1 MKVELR
7 HKKLQPQR
15 WNEQS
20 GTSHTAQDL
29 SPNFLV
35 NAFFLQTRQLLGD
48 KSNLRSKRC
57 SKFQVHE
64 RTINK
69 KNINIGHE
77 AYINQFHIRNRK
89 SKTTSVWKKINLW
102 YLVNLMLLWFSI
114 SIPKCSPETFLWN
127 VNLWPIWS
135 ISVDLHSLCLDP
147 RRCCR
152 HPVVGL
158 DRSLGKVI
166 HPLFA
171 TLVTPFLPNFWLLS
185 KPNYCEKLSWVI
197 VII

>member
-1 MKVELR
+1 MFSLLISHSLFQRILHKTTHQIGKEWEYRKRQLKKKLCTGFLSKFSPQCSDGKSMKVELR

-89 SKTTSVWKKINLW
+89 SKTTSVWKKINL
-102 YLVNLMLLWFSI
+102 
-114 SIPKCSPETFLWN
+114 
-127 VNLWPIWS
+127 
-135 ISVDLHSLCLDP
+135 
-147 RRCCR
+147 
-152 HPVVGL
+152 
-158 DRSLGKVI
+158 
-166 HPLFA
+166 
-171 TLVTPFLPNFWLLS
+171 
-185 KPNYCEKLSWVI
+185 
-197 VII
+197 